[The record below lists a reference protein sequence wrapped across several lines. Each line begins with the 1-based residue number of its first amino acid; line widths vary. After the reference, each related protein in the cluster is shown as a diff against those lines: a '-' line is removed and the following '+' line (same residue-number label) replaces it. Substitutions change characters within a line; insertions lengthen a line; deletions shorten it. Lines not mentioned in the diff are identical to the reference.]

1 MTAWRTAFRASL
13 PVLFGYLP
21 LGMAFGVLF
30 AGLDLSWWL
39 AVVAGVIVYAG
50 AAQFMAVG
58 LLAAGAS
65 LPDVFLS
72 TLLMNAR
79 HVVYGLSVLDRY
91 PQSGALKWYLVFG
104 LTDETYSLVT
114 SRSIPDPVNRHAFYG
129 WLTALNQS
137 YWILGC
143 GLGALLGVTFEI
155 SAAGLEF
162 TLVALFV
169 VLLIEQWFQIRRI
182 EPLLIAVGI
191 SAMALWIAPD
201 QFLIL
206 ALSAAVV
213 LLGWLVRKE
222 DVWTTPRS

>member
-155 SAAGLEF
+155 SVAGL
-162 TLVALFV
+162 
-169 VLLIEQWFQIRRI
+169 
-182 EPLLIAVGI
+182 
-191 SAMALWIAPD
+191 
-201 QFLIL
+201 
-206 ALSAAVV
+206 
-213 LLGWLVRKE
+213 
-222 DVWTTPRS
+222 

>member
-1 MTAWRTAFRASL
+1 
-13 PVLFGYLP
+13 
-21 LGMAFGVLF
+21 MAFGVLF

-39 AVVAGVIVYAG
+39 ALVAGVIVYAG

-72 TLLMNAR
+72 TFLMNAR

-114 SRSIPDPVNRHAFYG
+114 SRPIPDAVDPHAFYG
-129 WLTALNQS
+129 WLTAFNQS
-137 YWILGC
+137 YWVFGC
-143 GLGALLGVTFEI
+143 GLGAFLGATFQI
-155 SAAGLEF
+155 SVAGLEF

-169 VLLIEQWFQIRRI
+169 VLLIEQWLQIRRI
-182 EPLLIAVGI
+182 EPLLVAGGI
-191 SAMALWIAPD
+191 SVMALWIAPD

-206 ALSAAVV
+206 ALSSAVV
-213 LLGWLVRKE
+213 VLGWLVRKE
-222 DVWTTPRS
+222 DVWTIPRS

>member
-1 MTAWRTAFRASL
+1 MSAARAAFRVSL

-30 AGLDLSWWL
+30 ASLGLGWGL
-39 AVVAGVIVYAG
+39 AASAGVIVYAG

-79 HVVYGLSVLDRY
+79 HLVYGLSVLDRY
-91 PQSGALKWYLVFG
+91 PKTGALKWYLIFG

-114 SRSIPDPVNRHAFYG
+114 SRPVPESVDRQAFYG

-137 YWILGC
+137 YWVLGC
-143 GLGALLGVTFEI
+143 GLGAFLGTTFEI
-155 SAAGLEF
+155 TVSGLEF

-169 VLLIEQWFQIRRI
+169 VLLVEQWFQIRRV
-182 EPLLIAVGI
+182 EPLLVAAGL
-191 SAMALWIAPD
+191 SMLALWVAAD

-206 ALSAAVV
+206 ALSSTVIV
-213 LLGWLVRKE
+213 LGWIVRRE
-222 DVWTTPRS
+222 DRWITPKS

>member
-1 MTAWRTAFRASL
+1 MSEARAAFRVSL

-30 AGLDLSWWL
+30 ASLDLGWVL

-65 LPDVFLS
+65 LPDVFVS

-79 HVVYGLSVLDRY
+79 HLVYGLSVLGRY
-91 PQSGALKWYLVFG
+91 PQSGALKWYLIFG

-114 SRSIPDPVNRHAFYG
+114 SRPVPESLNRHAFYG
-129 WLTALNQS
+129 WLTALNQA
-137 YWILGC
+137 YWVLGC
-143 GLGALLGVTFEI
+143 GLGAFLG
-155 SAAGLEF
+155 SAFAIKVSGLEF

-169 VLLIEQWFQIRRI
+169 VLLMEQWAQIRRF
-182 EPLLIAVGI
+182 EPLMVAAVLSLIAFWV
-191 SAMALWIAPD
+191 AAD

-206 ALSAAVV
+206 ALSSTVV
-213 LLGWLVRKE
+213 VLGWLVRRE
-222 DVWTTPRS
+222 DRWINAKS